1 MRPTFYTL
9 YWSCMIT
16 LLLVVCSGWYYLGST
31 RQVLAT
37 SAPARPGF
45 VFYRRSQA
53 VVLTLANL
61 LILASIESNNDT
73 IAATIAV
80 RVTEEYSI
88 VIHLGIVSGR
98 LSNGFV
104 LDLPYTILI
113 AQCNSSGSCL
123 TIAQREGERSRGG

>member
-1 MRPTFYTL
+1 MLPTFYTL

-31 RQVLAT
+31 RQVLVT

-80 RVTEEYSI
+80 RVT
-88 VIHLGIVSGR
+88 
-98 LSNGFV
+98 
-104 LDLPYTILI
+104 
-113 AQCNSSGSCL
+113 
-123 TIAQREGERSRGG
+123 